1 VIDRSVA
8 DGAGTTPA
16 PTQSPVFVCRISA
29 RTGSPVQ
36 QLILEMPAGFRFR
49 AGQYLEIL
57 HPEGVIP
64 LSIASGP
71 HRLPE
76 LHLHYRS
83 MPGVREAV
91 RMDALLAAG
100 EPLQVRGP
108 FGDVSAPD
116 DPDVALLLIAGG
128 TGISQVRAFLDQL
141 AAEARRAPVTVLWC
155 ADTEAD
161 LYCRTELA
169 MMAGDGVRIECVAD
183 PRRDAANAGLR
194 RATEL
199 ARAAAASTGARCWI
213 LLGGSPGFVHAAAD
227 ALADAGIDPHLLH
240 SDVFAYAPRAA
251 RQP

>member
-1 VIDRSVA
+1 M
-8 DGAGTTPA
+8 
-16 PTQSPVFVCRISA
+16 Q
-29 RTGSPVQ
+29 
-36 QLILEMPAGFRFR
+36 
-49 AGQYLEIL
+49 
-57 HPEGVIP
+57 
-64 LSIASGP
+64 
-71 HRLPE
+71 
-76 LHLHYRS
+76 
-83 MPGVREAV
+83 
-91 RMDALLAAG
+91 
-100 EPLQVRGP
+100 RGP
-108 FGDVSAPD
+108 AATAILLDASLSMRYRDGETLFERGRAEVRAAIAQLSPGDPVT
-116 DPDVALLLIAGG
+116 LLLCGG
-128 TGISQVRAFLDQL
+128 PS
-141 AAEARRAPVTVLWC
+141 EARRAPVTVLWC